1 MQQTSRIY
9 RVFTLLV
16 TLKFL
21 VLMPVWANAMQ
32 DGTPHTVPV
41 LTEIWQTPGL
51 RVPESVLVHQQQ
63 NDRYLFVSEIEG
75 QANSADG
82 QGGIAILNLDGSIRQ
97 QNWLRG
103 LNAPKGMAVFEGKL
117 YVADITELVIID
129 IARAE
134 VISKIPA
141 PDAVFLNDVTIDQ
154 QGVVTISDTRKNRL
168 YRYQNHTLSIW
179 LENIDAANGVKA
191 IADTLYV
198 AANNRLLKID
208 HQKNITLVAQGF
220 AERADG
226 LVQVAEGHFIVSC
239 WAGLIYYVNDEG
251 HIVELLDSREA
262 KLNTADLGWDE
273 ASNTLYVPTFL
284 GNSVRAFQLTRP

>member
-21 VLMPVWANAMQ
+21 VLMPVWANALQ
-32 DGTPHTVPV
+32 DGTPHSAPV

-198 AANNRLLKID
+198 ATNDRLLKID

>member
-1 MQQTSRIY
+1 MQQTSRLY
-9 RVFTLLV
+9 RAFTLLAA
-16 TLKFL
+16 LQFL
-21 VLMPVWANAMQ
+21 ALTPAWANAMQ
-32 DGTPHTVPV
+32 DDKLNTAPV
-41 LTEIWQTPGL
+41 LTEVWQTSGL

-179 LENIDAANGVKA
+179 LEDIDAANGVKA

-198 AANNRLLKID
+198 AANDRLLKID

-239 WAGLIYYVNDEG
+239 WAGLIYYVNDKG
-251 HIVELLDSREA
+251 HIVELLDSRET
-262 KLNTADLGWDE
+262 KLNTADLGWDAE
-273 ASNTLYVPTFL
+273 SNTLYVPTFL